1 MAGNE
6 KQPASK
12 KNELNTEHVAA
23 KWLAE
28 GPGFERR
35 TLART
40 ILARVFARDP
50 RL

>member
-1 MAGNE
+1 MKE
-6 KQPASK
+6 KTSIK
-12 KNELNTEHVAA
+12 EKNESHAEHVAA

-35 TLART
+35 TLERT